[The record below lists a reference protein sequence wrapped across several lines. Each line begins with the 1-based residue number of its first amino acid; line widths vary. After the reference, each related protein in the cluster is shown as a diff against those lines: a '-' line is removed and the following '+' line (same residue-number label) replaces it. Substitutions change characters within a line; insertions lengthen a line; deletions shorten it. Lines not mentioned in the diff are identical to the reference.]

1 MNHSAISS
9 FIWDTADLLR
19 SSYKRHEYGNIILPF
34 TVMRRLDI
42 VLIPT
47 KGAVLA
53 EAKKEIPDALKKMK
67 GFDEGAVRD
76 KNLKK
81 AAGQDFYN
89 VSEFVM
95 KDLLKDADSIKENTV
110 AYVNG
115 FSNEIADILD
125 NFDIYNIINEL
136 DRKGLLFQIVERF
149 CKPNV
154 DLSPKNVNTADMGDI
169 YEELI
174 RKFSEASNETA
185 GEHFSPRDG
194 LALAAKLVIA
204 GAEDDISTP
213 NRIVKICDPCAGTG
227 GAISVFE
234 EFVNTINP
242 TAHVIGFGQEINE
255 QSYAIAKSDMILKG
269 GNASNIVLGDTLGPE
284 NERLAD
290 ETFGYQ
296 ISNPPYG
303 VKWEKSKTSVK
314 TEHDEKG
321 FSGRFGAG
329 LPRISDGQL
338 LFVQHMISKMRAPEE
353 GGGRIA
359 VFLNGSPLFTGAAGS
374 GESEI
379 RRYLLERDMVEAIV
393 AMPNDFFFNTGI
405 ATYIWI
411 ITNNKTGERK
421 GKVQLINANSIF
433 SKMRKSLGNKRKQ
446 LTDEQ
451 VNEIVA
457 LYDAF
462 EDANS
467 KFSKVFVNDDF
478 GYTTVTVERPLRDE
492 AGDIVRDKKGN
503 PKPDSS
509 LRDTENIPL
518 NEDVQK
524 YFEREVLPYAPD
536 AWMDRKKDKIGY
548 KIPFTRYFYEYTP
561 LRPSDEILSEIK
573 ELETSISKQI
583 KKIGL

>member
-9 FIWDTADLLR
+9 FIWGTADLLR

-34 TVMRRLDI
+34 TVIRRLDI

-47 KGAVLA
+47 KDAVLA
-53 EAKKEIPDALKKMK
+53 EAKKEIPATLKKMAS
-67 GFDEGAVRD
+67 FDEGAVRD

-89 VSEFVM
+89 VSEFTM
-95 KDLLKDADSIKENTV
+95 EDLLKDADLIKENV
-110 AYVNG
+110 IAYING
-115 FSNEIADILD
+115 FSNEITDILE
-125 NFDIYNIINEL
+125 NFDIYNIVNEL
-136 DRKGLLFQIVERF
+136 DRKELLFQVVERF
-149 CKPNV
+149 CKPDV
-154 DLSPKNVNTADMGDI
+154 DLSPANVSTADMGDI

-194 LALAAKLVIA
+194 LALAAKFVIA
-204 GAEDDISTP
+204 GTEEDISIS
-213 NRIVKICDPCAGTG
+213 NRIVTVCDPCAGTG
-227 GAISVFE
+227 GAISVFSE
-234 EFVNTINP
+234 LVHSLNP
-242 TAHVIGFGQEINE
+242 SARIIGFGQEINE

-284 NERLAD
+284 NEKLAD
-290 ETFGYQ
+290 ERYGYQ

-303 VKWEKSKTSVK
+303 VKWEKSKASVK
-314 TEHDEKG
+314 AEHDKKG

-338 LFVQHMISKMRAPEE
+338 LFVQHMISKMRDPED

-405 ATYIWI
+405 ATYIWV
-411 ITNNKTGERK
+411 ITNNKTEKRK
-421 GKVQLINANSIF
+421 GKVQLINASNIF

-446 LTDEQ
+446 FTDEQ
-451 VNEIVA
+451 IDEIMA

-467 KFSKVFVNDDF
+467 KLSKVFANDDF
-478 GYTTVTVERPLRDE
+478 GYITVTVERPLRDG

-503 PKPDSS
+503 LKPDSS

-518 NEDVQK
+518 SEDVQE

-536 AWMDRKKDKIGY
+536 AWMDRKKDKVGY
-548 KIPFTRYFYEYTP
+548 EIPFTRFFYEYTP
-561 LRPSDEILSEIK
+561 LRSSTDILLEIK
-573 ELETSISKQI
+573 ELEASISGQLKR
-583 KKIGL
+583 IGL

>member
-1 MNHSAISS
+1 
-9 FIWDTADLLR
+9 
-19 SSYKRHEYGNIILPF
+19 
-34 TVMRRLDI
+34 
-42 VLIPT
+42 
-47 KGAVLA
+47 
-53 EAKKEIPDALKKMK
+53 MK

-76 KNLKK
+76 KNLRE

-89 VSEFVM
+89 ISGFMME
-95 KDLLKDADSIKENTV
+95 DLLKDADLIKENMI
-110 AYVNG
+110 AYING
-115 FSNEIADILD
+115 FSSEIIDILE
-125 NFDIYNIINEL
+125 NFDIYNVVNEL
-136 DRKGLLFQIVERF
+136 DKKELLFQVVERF
-149 CKPNV
+149 CKPDV

-174 RKFSEASNETA
+174 RKFSEVSNETA

-204 GAEDDISTP
+204 GTEDDISTP

-227 GAISVFE
+227 GAISIFE
-234 EFVNTINP
+234 ELVNIINP
-242 TAHVIGFGQEINE
+242 TAHVIGFGQEING
-255 QSYAIAKSDMILKG
+255 QSYAIAKSDVILKG

-290 ETFGYQ
+290 ETYGYQ

-303 VKWEKSKTSVK
+303 VKWEKSKASVK
-314 TEHDEKG
+314 AEHDEKG

-338 LFVQHMISKMRAPEE
+338 LFVQHMISKMRDPED

-405 ATYIWI
+405 ATYIWL
-411 ITNNKTGERK
+411 ITNDKMEKRR
-421 GKVQLINANSIF
+421 GKVQLINANNIF

-451 VNEIVA
+451 IDEIVA

-462 EDANS
+462 EDANP
-467 KFSKVFVNDDF
+467 KLSKVFVNDDF
-478 GYTTVTVERPLRDE
+478 GYITVTVERPLRDE
-492 AGDIVRDKKGN
+492 AGNIVRDKKGN

-518 NEDVQK
+518 NKDVQN
-524 YFEREVLPYAPD
+524 YFEQEVLPYAPD
-536 AWMDRKKDKIGY
+536 AWMDRKKDKVGY
-548 KIPFTRYFYEYTP
+548 EIPFTRYFYEYTP
-561 LRPSDEILSEIK
+561 LRPSTEILLEIK
-573 ELETSISKQI
+573 ELEASISNQLM
-583 KKIGL
+583 KIGL